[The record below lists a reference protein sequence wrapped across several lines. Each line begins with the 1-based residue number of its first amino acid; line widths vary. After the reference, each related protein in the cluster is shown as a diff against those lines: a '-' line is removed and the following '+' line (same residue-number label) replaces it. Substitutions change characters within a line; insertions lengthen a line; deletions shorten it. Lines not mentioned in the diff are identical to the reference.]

1 MANGSP
7 GASSPTPPPEDLV
20 SPRRAASDSESTQS
34 VLEARARVSSQAVRS
49 ARQQPPCQRLAD
61 LHRNGVT
68 AIGTIVI
75 ATTAEVSHAPF
86 AVGAGEFALA
96 LFSSCR
102 SRRNTPR
109 QGARR

>member
-20 SPRRAASDSESTQS
+20 AQRRAASDSESTQS
-34 VLEARARVSSQAVRS
+34 VLEARTRVSQAVR
-49 ARQQPPCQRLAD
+49 
-61 LHRNGVT
+61 
-68 AIGTIVI
+68 
-75 ATTAEVSHAPF
+75 HAPF

-109 QGARR
+109 RGARR